1 MSKST
6 QLMGLSLKN
15 PILVAAGPWARDG
28 ASLQRCID
36 AGAAAVITETLT
48 LEAHRNICPRIYL
61 EGQSMLNTKLY
72 SDLQLEQWEAEM
84 EQLQK
89 KDCKLIFS
97 IWAST
102 PSELAYLA
110 ARAERLGADALEI
123 SISAPVGARNQ
134 RLRTRPENCHA
145 LIQAA
150 VQAADIPVMVKLS
163 YEAAQYSDYLRAVED
178 AGANALSAIDAIKG
192 LNGIDL
198 ERGQARMPSYGGYT
212 GLPIHPISLAT
223 TATLLQCTQMEVCS
237 IGGIFSGEG
246 ALEFLMLG
254 AHAVQLASVIQQQGY
269 DAITRIIG
277 EVEPW
282 MDAHGYAT
290 VEQLRGVALSS
301 LYTFEDL
308 NPRPLAARL
317 LSPCDGLG
325 CGLCAQ
331 GCLYQ
336 AVTMGPDGIQ
346 IDPDVCSGCGL
357 CVQRCPSERIF
368 LDWK

>member
-6 QLMGLSLKN
+6 QLMGLPLKN

-61 EGQSMLNTKLY
+61 DGQSMLNTKLY

-178 AGANALSAIDAIKG
+178 AGALYS
-192 LNGIDL
+192 
-198 ERGQARMPSYGGYT
+198 
-212 GLPIHPISLAT
+212 
-223 TATLLQCTQMEVCS
+223 
-237 IGGIFSGEG
+237 
-246 ALEFLMLG
+246 
-254 AHAVQLASVIQQQGY
+254 
-269 DAITRIIG
+269 
-277 EVEPW
+277 EP
-282 MDAHGYAT
+282 
-290 VEQLRGVALSS
+290 
-301 LYTFEDL
+301 
-308 NPRPLAARL
+308 
-317 LSPCDGLG
+317 
-325 CGLCAQ
+325 
-331 GCLYQ
+331 
-336 AVTMGPDGIQ
+336 
-346 IDPDVCSGCGL
+346 
-357 CVQRCPSERIF
+357 
-368 LDWK
+368 